1 MRMAFKEWGVVVDA
15 LGSGEQIVVLRK
27 GGIAEGREG
36 FQVEHEKFWLFPTRF
51 HQQAEGVVESAQ
63 IRFSGLDWPEESMVR
78 VEYFAEVKAVEKLES
93 LTVAERLRGQHI
105 WRDEVIADR
114 FDWGQDEGIYAI
126 AVRVSRLAEPVELPM
141 IPAYGGCKSWV
152 QLQSELPLAKN
163 PVLNEKEFEGKLAAF
178 RTALTGEFV
187 R

>member
-1 MRMAFKEWGVVVDA
+1 MAFKEWGVVVDA

-36 FQVEHEKFWLFPTRF
+36 FQVEHKKFWLFPTRF

-63 IRFSGLDWPEESMVR
+63 IRFKEHDWPVENMVR

-93 LTVAERLRGQHI
+93 LTAAERLHGQHI
-105 WRDEVIADR
+105 WRDEVIAER
-114 FDWGQDEGIYAI
+114 FDWGRDEGIYAI

-141 IPAYGGCKSWV
+141 VAAYGGCKSWV
-152 QLQSELPLAKN
+152 QLERELPLAKK
-163 PVLNEKEFEGKLAAF
+163 PVLNDKDFTGKLAAF
-178 RTALTGEFV
+178 RTALMGEV
-187 R
+187 S

>member
-63 IRFSGLDWPEESMVR
+63 VRFSELDWPVGSILR
-78 VEYFAEVKAVEKLES
+78 
-93 LTVAERLRGQHI
+93 RLK
-105 WRDEVIADR
+105 
-114 FDWGQDEGIYAI
+114 
-126 AVRVSRLAEPVELPM
+126 RL
-141 IPAYGGCKSWV
+141 KSW
-152 QLQSELPLAKN
+152 S
-163 PVLNEKEFEGKLAAF
+163 
-178 RTALTGEFV
+178 R
-187 R
+187 